1 MKTIIENNNTK
12 NTVTISCE
20 EYDELIQIEREFEY
34 IGLDVNEYKYN
45 NKDTVRAAVLT
56 LIHDYH
62 YVKSQLAQ
70 LEVEKESKTYRALKR
85 RRKSAG
91 QK

>member
-1 MKTIIENNNTK
+1 MISIIENNNTQ

-20 EYDELIQIEREFEY
+20 EYDELIQIEREFSL
-34 IGLDVNEYKYN
+34 IGFDVNEYKYN

-62 YVKSQLAQ
+62 YIKSQLTQ
-70 LEVEKESKTYRALKR
+70 IEVERELKTYRALKR
-85 RRKSAG
+85 RGKSK